1 MFAKFVG
8 RRTLQRIFAAND
20 FRDVRNERIC
30 SPHRHNSTTVE
41 PNFSAWTEN
50 QNTIG
55 ALRPD
60 RNFATWVH
68 LPRLGSAPLIGFL
81 ANIHRKIGRK
91 TLIWQICC
99 EQDAYCILSTLIFHR
114 IVENAVDYRARIYV
128 SLYSFMPCS
137 SLNHDRSTGLYLSV
151 INCDTLMHRQMPRS

>member
-1 MFAKFVG
+1 MNAGTQLPFQF
-8 RRTLQRIFAAND
+8 
-20 FRDVRNERIC
+20 
-30 SPHRHNSTTVE
+30 TVV
-41 PNFSAWTEN
+41 PPR
-50 QNTIG
+50 

-137 SLNHDRSTGLYLSV
+137 SLNHNRSTGLYLSV

>member
-1 MFAKFVG
+1 MRNFVG
-8 RRTLQRIFAAND
+8 RRTLQRIFACEQLFVTFVMSGFAA
-20 FRDVRNERIC
+20 
-30 SPHRHNSTTVE
+30 H
-41 PNFSAWTEN
+41 
-50 QNTIG
+50 IG
-55 ALRPD
+55 IIPQSLVSDGQKTKTRLVPPRALCPD
-60 RNFATWVH
+60 RNFATWAH

-81 ANIHRKIGRK
+81 ANIHRKIGSK

>member
-1 MFAKFVG
+1 MSVLVTNIG
-8 RRTLQRIFAAND
+8 IN
-20 FRDVRNERIC
+20 
-30 SPHRHNSTTVE
+30 PTTVE

-99 EQDAYCILSTLIFHR
+99 EQEGSSVPTEDR
-114 IVENAVDYRARIYV
+114 QEKGVKRV
-128 SLYSFMPCS
+128 SFVS
-137 SLNHDRSTGLYLSV
+137 SGWTDGCPHSASRV
-151 INCDTLMHRQMPRS
+151 

>member
-1 MFAKFVG
+1 MSVLVTNIG
-8 RRTLQRIFAAND
+8 IN
-20 FRDVRNERIC
+20 
-30 SPHRHNSTTVE
+30 PTTVE

-99 EQDAYCILSTLIFHR
+99 RQDACSIFSTLIFHR
-114 IVENAVDYRARIYV
+114 IVENPVDYRARV
-128 SLYSFMPCS
+128 SVKSLFFVPCS
-137 SLNHDRSTGLYLSV
+137 SLHHDRSTGYISWSV
-151 INCDTLMHRQMPRS
+151 INCDMHRIAKSKS

>member
-1 MFAKFVG
+1 RCLRNLLAVEHFKEFLLRTTFVTFVMSVLVTNIG
-8 RRTLQRIFAAND
+8 IN
-20 FRDVRNERIC
+20 
-30 SPHRHNSTTVE
+30 PTTVE

-91 TLIWQICC
+91 TLISGKYV
-99 EQDAYCILSTLIFHR
+99 ANKTLTAF
-114 IVENAVDYRARIYV
+114 
-128 SLYSFMPCS
+128 
-137 SLNHDRSTGLYLSV
+137 
-151 INCDTLMHRQMPRS
+151 

>member
-1 MFAKFVG
+1 MSVLVTNIG
-8 RRTLQRIFAAND
+8 IN
-20 FRDVRNERIC
+20 
-30 SPHRHNSTTVE
+30 PTTVE

-114 IVENAVDYRARIYV
+114 IVENAVDYRARISV
-128 SLYSFMPCS
+128 SLYSFIPCS
-137 SLNHDRSTGLYLSV
+137 SLNHDRSTLAYISV
-151 INCDTLMHRQMPRS
+151 GHQFLHECITKMAAEMVSVSSGSDFVGVVLTPT

>member
-1 MFAKFVG
+1 MRNLLAVEHFKEFLLRTTFVTFVMSVLVTNIG
-8 RRTLQRIFAAND
+8 IN
-20 FRDVRNERIC
+20 
-30 SPHRHNSTTVE
+30 PTTVE

-68 LPRLGSAPLIGFL
+68 LPRLVIGSIDRIFSQYPQENWPQNFNL
-81 ANIHRKIGRK
+81 
-91 TLIWQICC
+91 WQICC
-99 EQDAYCILSTLIFHR
+99 EQDAYGILSTLIFHR

-151 INCDTLMHRQMPRS
+151 INCDTLMHRQMLRS

>member
-1 MFAKFVG
+1 MRNLLAVEHFKEFLLRTTFVTFVTSG
-8 RRTLQRIFAAND
+8 FAA
-20 FRDVRNERIC
+20 
-30 SPHRHNSTTVE
+30 H
-41 PNFSAWTEN
+41 
-50 QNTIG
+50 IG
-55 ALRPD
+55 IIPQSLVSDGQKTKTRLVPPRALRPD

-114 IVENAVDYRARIYV
+114 IVENAVDYRARISV

-151 INCDTLMHRQMPRS
+151 INCDTLMHRQMLRS

>member
-1 MFAKFVG
+1 MSVLVTNIG
-8 RRTLQRIFAAND
+8 IN
-20 FRDVRNERIC
+20 
-30 SPHRHNSTTVE
+30 PTTVE

-68 LPRLGSAPLIGFL
+68 LPRLGSARLIGFL

-114 IVENAVDYRARIYV
+114 IVENAVDYRARISLKV
-128 SLYSFMPCS
+128 SRCLLLCLPDEVAHNNGGGELGQRLRFRFCYGDCHEAE
-137 SLNHDRSTGLYLSV
+137 L
-151 INCDTLMHRQMPRS
+151 

>member
-1 MFAKFVG
+1 LRNLLAVEHFKEFLLRTTFV
-8 RRTLQRIFAAND
+8 TFVMSVLVANIGI
-20 FRDVRNERIC
+20 N
-30 SPHRHNSTTVE
+30 PTTIE

-151 INCDTLMHRQMPRS
+151 INCDTLMHRQMLRS

>member
-1 MFAKFVG
+1 MSVLVTNIG
-8 RRTLQRIFAAND
+8 IN
-20 FRDVRNERIC
+20 
-30 SPHRHNSTTVE
+30 PTTVE

-55 ALRPD
+55 ALSPD

-99 EQDAYCILSTLIFHR
+99 EQDAYGILSTLIFHR
-114 IVENAVDYRARIYV
+114 IVENTVDYRARISV
-128 SLYSFMPCS
+128 SLYSFIPCS
-137 SLNHDRSTGLYLSV
+137 SLNYDRSTLAYISV
-151 INCDTLMHRQMPRS
+151 GHQF